1 MPLQRACDAVNQ
13 GGTADKN
20 FYSSLTE
27 SIFLSGTFFMQ
38 WKHSLV
44 PVAVKRP
51 AKREKSLCQKS

>member
-1 MPLQRACDAVNQ
+1 MHETVAAEITATPQLQRACDAVNQ
-13 GGTADKN
+13 GGTADKK

-44 PVAVKRP
+44 PVA
-51 AKREKSLCQKS
+51 